1 MKFEKEIA
9 TVLQS
14 IQPDTD
20 MIDVMKA
27 LGYGSDQFEHAFD
40 VAREMDNQ
48 NLVKLLYSNFNTQKV
63 VVEITLL
70 AKK

>member
-27 LGYGSDQFEHAFD
+27 LGYGSDQFEQAFEI
-40 VAREMDNQ
+40 AREMDNQ

>member
-40 VAREMDNQ
+40 VAQ
-48 NLVKLLYSNFNTQKV
+48 NFSYFLFPIK
-63 VVEITLL
+63 EISV
-70 AKK
+70 